1 MIKRTLLLIAA
12 FLVVSIPAMAQFEI
26 GASYELRDE
35 SPKNGFGV
43 RVQTGILQ
51 GLPLIKLGLRG
62 HFSYFSEENT
72 ISSTGGSYSKEIEN
86 YDFGLAAIGGIS
98 LGLMEPYVGV
108 GLGSENVDLKHKD
121 FQGVTV
127 TPQDDEESSIYW
139 NTFVGAKVSIL
150 PILKPFVEYRFT
162 GHTLEMPSM
171 SDRTG
176 RIIFGIALSF

>member
-1 MIKRTLLLIAA
+1 MKRILLLVA

-35 SPKNGFGV
+35 SPKSGFGV

-51 GLPLIKLGLRG
+51 GLPLIKLGLRA
-62 HFSYFSEENT
+62 HFSYFSEDNT
-72 ISSTGGSYSKEIEN
+72 ISSSGGSYSRELEN
-86 YDFGLAAIGGIS
+86 YDFGLAAVGGIS

-108 GLGSENVDLKHKD
+108 GLGSENADLKHKD
-121 FQGVTV
+121 FQGINV
-127 TPQDDEESSIYW
+127 TPQDGDESNIYW

-162 GHTLEMPSM
+162 GHNLEMPEM

>member
-1 MIKRTLLLIAA
+1 MIKRTLLLAA

-26 GASYELRDE
+26 GASYELRNE

-51 GLPLIKLGLRG
+51 GLPLVNLGLRA

-72 ISSTGGSYSKEIEN
+72 ISSSGGSYSRELEN
-86 YDFGLAAIGGIS
+86 YDFGLAAVGGIS
-98 LGLMEPYVGV
+98 LGLMEPYVGL
-108 GLGSENVDLKHKD
+108 GLGSEKVDLKHSD
-121 FQGVTV
+121 FQNVPTQ
-127 TPQDDEESSIYW
+127 PQDDDESSIYW
-139 NTFVGAKVSIL
+139 NTFIGAKVSIL

-162 GHTLEMPSM
+162 SHDLEMPNM
-171 SDRTG
+171 SDKTG